1 MLAAMS
7 QTSPRKR
14 PIGKVKSS
22 ADVSNAN
29 VEMTLMAAITRP
41 AQASGR
47 GSRRRMR
54 PGTAMPGLDADE
66 RAQLRELLER
76 LAVRHGLAT
85 GVHPG
90 YRPPAARL

>member
-1 MLAAMS
+1 
-7 QTSPRKR
+7 
-14 PIGKVKSS
+14 
-22 ADVSNAN
+22 
-29 VEMTLMAAITRP
+29 
-41 AQASGR
+41 
-47 GSRRRMR
+47 MR